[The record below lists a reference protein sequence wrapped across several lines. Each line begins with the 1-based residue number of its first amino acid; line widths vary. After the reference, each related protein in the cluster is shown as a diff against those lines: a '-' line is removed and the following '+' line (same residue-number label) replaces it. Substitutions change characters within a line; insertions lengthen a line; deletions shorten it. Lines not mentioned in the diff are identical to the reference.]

1 MSTRITPGQIKK
13 TNRQQIYDFIWRNRK
28 VSQQNISYELRLS
41 RPTVTANLMEMEE
54 NGLICRNGLLD
65 SDQIG
70 RKAVAYS
77 IVPTYR
83 IAIGVEVMQ
92 DAVKIIAVDL
102 YGQKIQR
109 VVVEMQFHHQDA
121 YYQTLC
127 DHILR
132 FIASLEVPEKNILGI
147 GIAMQGLVSADSSTV
162 VYGLILKCSGVRIES
177 FTRYL
182 PYPCSF
188 IHDPDGAALS
198 ELWASPELTDAVYL
212 SLSQHLGGSMISK
225 RQIMTGKHG
234 HTATFEHIILRP
246 NGEPCYCGNRGCA
259 ETICSMS
266 ALLKGEDPEFFFQQA
281 RSGTP
286 EYAKRWKTYLK
297 NLARLICMLH
307 LVQDVDFILG
317 GHLAKYITP
326 ADIRSLYEEIRRMCP
341 FTDNED
347 FLLISKMPS
356 HNITIGCAL
365 LYIQNFLS
373 DIGSGAPSES

>member
-41 RPTVTANLMEMEE
+41 RPTVAANLTEMEE
-54 NGLICRNGLLD
+54 NGLICRNGQLD

-83 IAIGVEVMQ
+83 IAIGVEVMR
-92 DAVKIIAVDL
+92 DAVKLIAVDL
-102 YGQKIQR
+102 YGQKIRR
-109 VVVEMQFHHQDA
+109 VVLDLAFCHHDD
-121 YYQTLC
+121 YYQELC
-127 DHILR
+127 NHILQ
-132 FIASLEVPEKNILGI
+132 FIASLDVQEKQILGI
-147 GIAMQGLVSADSSTV
+147 GIAMQGLVSADATTV
-162 VYGLILKCSGVRIES
+162 VYGMILKCSGAKIDS

-234 HTATFEHIILRP
+234 HTATFEHIIMRP
-246 NGEPCYCGNRGCA
+246 NGTPCYCGNRGCA
-259 ETICSMS
+259 ETLCSMS
-266 ALLKGEDPEFFFQQA
+266 ALLKGDDPDRFFEQV
-281 RSGTP
+281 RSG
-286 EYAKRWKTYLK
+286 EKEAVKRWHVYLK
-297 NLARLICMLH
+297 NLGRLIAMLH

-326 ADIRSLYEEIRRMCP
+326 EDIRTLYDEIHRSCP
-341 FTDNED
+341 FPDTDD
-347 FLLISKMPS
+347 FLRLSKMPS
-356 HNITIGCAL
+356 HNITIGAAL
-365 LYIQNFLS
+365 LYIQEFLA
-373 DIGSGAPSES
+373 DIGSANEL